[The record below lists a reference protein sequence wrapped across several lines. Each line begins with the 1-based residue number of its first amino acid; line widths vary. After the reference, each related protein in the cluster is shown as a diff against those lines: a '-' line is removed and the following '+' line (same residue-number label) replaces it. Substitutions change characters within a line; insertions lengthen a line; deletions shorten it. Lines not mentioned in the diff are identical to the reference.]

1 MPITQVKSQKLLGV
15 ILDQNLTFKEHVESL
30 GKKLSKRISLF
41 KRIKNV
47 YCDTRVNYYTATIK
61 PVLMYGSS
69 IWTLSSRAN
78 LDFIF
83 KFQKRPIII

>member
-47 YCDTRVNYYTATIK
+47 LPHESELLHCDHQA
-61 PVLMYGSS
+61 S
-69 IWTLSSRAN
+69 INVRKLY
-78 LDFIF
+78 LDIVF
-83 KFQKRPIII
+83 

>member
-1 MPITQVKSQKLLGV
+1 M
-15 ILDQNLTFKEHVESL
+15 
-30 GKKLSKRISLF
+30 
-41 KRIKNV
+41 
-47 YCDTRVNYYTATIK
+47 YCHTKVNYYTATIK